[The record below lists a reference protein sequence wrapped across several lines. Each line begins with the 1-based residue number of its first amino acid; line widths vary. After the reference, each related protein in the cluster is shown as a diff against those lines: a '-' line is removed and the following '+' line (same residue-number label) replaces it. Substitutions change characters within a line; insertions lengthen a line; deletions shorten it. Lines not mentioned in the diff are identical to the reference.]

1 MVLWKKP
8 HQQKYPIS
16 QISYFCIC
24 NLCWSSLYCL
34 FSTTTRRGHNCQ
46 FWKNV
51 VMLESKWKR
60 DRFRHLQ
67 FLQTICK
74 ICSWFWFLTNQG
86 ILARIS
92 HTTWKVHKGKYIKE
106 SGPPDLH
113 KKYITST
120 CNELL
125 RFDFCKVV
133 KCVTFMSCYRIN
145 RFHFQFSKK
154 WQSSRIAKIII
165 AICNLLS
172 SAKLI
177 VFLLVINSSL
187 RKLDSAQQH
196 VLCWKLLHWVLMKF
210 QSKAVIELPK
220 T

>member
-1 MVLWKKP
+1 MWLCWKVSGKETG
-8 HQQKYPIS
+8 S
-16 QISYFCIC
+16 DIC
-24 NLCWSSLYCL
+24 NFIRPFAKSVPDFGSW
-34 FSTTTRRGHNCQ
+34 Q
-46 FWKNV
+46 IKEFW
-51 VMLESKWKR
+51 LG
-60 DRFRHLQ
+60 FH
-67 FLQTICK
+67 IP
-74 ICSWFWFLTNQG
+74 
-86 ILARIS
+86 
-92 HTTWKVHKGKYIKE
+92 HGKYIKE

-187 RKLDSAQQH
+187 L
-196 VLCWKLLHWVLMKF
+196 
-210 QSKAVIELPK
+210 
-220 T
+220 

>member
-1 MVLWKKP
+1 MLYSLIPKTYLKSRIICRPFFQAQTKHQVPNFDSNSRNLFSWQYYSKTWDLYHKNAVLVSRKTWLLLSVWDFVSQKGKEIPSYKKVVLWKKP

-67 FLQTICK
+67 FHQTICK
-74 ICSWFWFLTNQG
+74 ICSWFWFLTNHK

-92 HTTWKVHKGKYIKE
+92 HTAWKVHKGIWATR
-106 SGPPDLH
+106 L
-113 KKYITST
+113 
-120 CNELL
+120 
-125 RFDFCKVV
+125 
-133 KCVTFMSCYRIN
+133 
-145 RFHFQFSKK
+145 
-154 WQSSRIAKIII
+154 A
-165 AICNLLS
+165 
-172 SAKLI
+172 
-177 VFLLVINSSL
+177 
-187 RKLDSAQQH
+187 
-196 VLCWKLLHWVLMKF
+196 
-210 QSKAVIELPK
+210 
-220 T
+220 